1 VLTPAVG
8 SHQALVGTAA
18 HTVGRPLR
26 HRVFVGRRPSAVGL
40 EPEVRVAYGDLGI
53 HDDSVASYAAHVD
66 RLCFLVHP
74 SSNRVYG
81 AEAPRLAAS
90 ELRALAALTG
100 SAFTGISVDDLGG
113 VPYVSF
119 DVEQLDND
127 ALAVV
132 SNLSSVYAAF
142 RRRDARDDAELTP
155 LTLARLDRWDSD
167 LITIQKYA
175 GKTNEQFT
183 KLLVNLAIAA
193 AHGAASFTGDPLRVL
208 DPLCGRGTT
217 LNQIVMYGF
226 DAVGVDI
233 DRRDIDAYTTFF
245 VQWLKDKRAKHQT
258 TRDVDR
264 RAGLS
269 APKFHVEFSH
279 DKESQKAGVVQ
290 RVATVVAD
298 TEHAGDLFKRIDAL
312 ATDLP
317 YGVQHGSRRGET
329 LSRAPHELLAVA
341 LPSWLR
347 ALRTGGGIAISY
359 NANITKRADI
369 TALLNDA
376 GAEVLLDDDTDF
388 RHRVDRAIVRDVIVA
403 RKHSR

>member
-1 VLTPAVG
+1 
-8 SHQALVGTAA
+8 
-18 HTVGRPLR
+18 
-26 HRVFVGRRPSAVGL
+26 
-40 EPEVRVAYGDLGI
+40 VRVAYCDLGI
-53 HDDSVASYAAHVD
+53 HNDSVAPDAPSYAAHVD

-90 ELRALAALTG
+90 EVRALAALTG
-100 SAFTGISVDDLGG
+100 CDFANISVEVLGD

-119 DVEQLDND
+119 DAEHLDGD

-142 RRRDARDDAELTP
+142 RRRDADARGEVELTP

-193 AHGAASFTGDPLRVL
+193 GNGAASFTGDPLRVL
-208 DPLCGRGTT
+208 DPLCGRGSTM
-217 LNQIVMYGF
+217 NQVVMYGF
-226 DAVGVDI
+226 DAVGVDL

-258 TRDVDR
+258 TRDVER

-269 APKFHVEFSH
+269 APKFQVEFSH

-290 RVATVVAD
+290 RVTTVVAD
-298 TEHAGDLFKRIDAL
+298 TEHVGDLFKTIDAL

-317 YGVQHGSRRGET
+317 YGVQHGSRRGDT
-329 LSRAPHELLAVA
+329 LSRAPHELLAAA

-359 NANITKRADI
+359 NAHVTTRADI
-369 TALLNDA
+369 ATLLDDA
-376 GAEVLLDDDTDF
+376 GAEVVLDEDADF

-403 RKHSR
+403 RKRPR